1 MPQPTRARLTVPHAL
16 GLFAFVATAAV
27 FAVMFLTRLSAG
39 LGSLEAIAS
48 AFSLLVAI
56 VACFAML
63 VDAVDAWVNG
73 RSMTPHGRRMTRSLV
88 TVALVGSLAAAV
100 LARQIPTMI
109 VFGPALVIYLFIARE
124 SLSPNRGRGSRP
136 PQAGPGASTAAG
148 KSVQRS
154 RQRPGGKKHR

>member
-1 MPQPTRARLTVPHAL
+1 MPQPTRARLTVPHVL
-16 GLFAFVATAAV
+16 GLFVFVVTAAV
-27 FAVMFLTRLSAG
+27 FASMFIARLFAG

-100 LARQIPTMI
+100 LARQIPSMI
-109 VFGPALVIYLFIARE
+109 VLGPALVIYLFIARE
-124 SLSPNRGRGSRP
+124 SLSPKRGRGSRP
-136 PQAGPGASTAAG
+136 PLAGPGAPTAAG